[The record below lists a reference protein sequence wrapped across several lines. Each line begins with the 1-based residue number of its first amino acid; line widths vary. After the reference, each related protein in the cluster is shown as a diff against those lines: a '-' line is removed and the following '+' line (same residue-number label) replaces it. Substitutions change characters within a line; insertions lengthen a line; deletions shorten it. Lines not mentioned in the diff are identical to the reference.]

1 MDNFDKNH
9 IPNDDYECQG
19 TNFIMINDTPVEE
32 SDDFHKKRERQ
43 PMNISKG
50 TFALILILCMILTS
64 ALSIGGFY
72 TMNRLGIL
80 GSGSAGN
87 KATNY
92 TLTSSEET
100 LSYESIIQKNEK
112 AVVSI
117 TTEGVST
124 DSWARN
130 YVTEGAGSGVII
142 DSNGYILTC
151 NHVIS
156 GASKITVT
164 TSDEKEYS
172 ASVVGTDSANDIA
185 VLKIS
190 ASGLTAATYGDSSKL
205 AVGSSV
211 VAIGNP
217 LGELGG
223 TATTGIISALNREL
237 TIDNKKLNLLQTD
250 ASINPGN
257 SGGGLFDAAGNL
269 IGIVVA
275 KSSGSNIEGL
285 GFAIPIN
292 TAAEI
297 AKDLIENGSHQSN
310 NNSKSTS
317 AVIGI
322 TVAELDSNTAKQ
334 YGLTEAG
341 VYISQVTGT
350 EATNAG
356 FKTKDLIYSIGKTTI
371 ENTEDL
377 AEALAK
383 HDVGEKIK
391 VIVIRD
397 GEKVSI
403 TTTLVAAQS

>member
-9 IPNDDYECQG
+9 IPNDDYECQS

-32 SDDFHKKRERQ
+32 SDDFHKKRERH
-43 PMNISKG
+43 PMNISKR

-80 GSGSAGN
+80 GSGSTGN
-87 KATNY
+87 SATNY

-100 LSYESIIQKNEK
+100 LSYESIIEKNEK

-130 YVTEGAGSGVII
+130 YITEGAGSGVII

-371 ENTEDL
+371 ETTEDL

-403 TTTLVAAQS
+403 TTKLVAAQS